1 MNKNAYSHKSI
12 AAQWVAAITTREGIS
27 MYVNSGYL
35 HNTRV
40 PIKDKSKPLL
50 VGSCGTYRLRT
61 KKKLPTW
68 RPRGRLDY
76 QLLYVASGK
85 THFFFNGHEEIVPA
99 GYMVLYQPRQEQHYE
114 YYGEEQPEVYWVH
127 FTGRDVKNIL
137 RHFDI
142 PMDKNVFFSG
152 VPSAYQHLF
161 KEMIRELQ
169 TCRTGYQ
176 ELLEMYLRQI
186 FLLIQRTRQESRP
199 TINTYLQ
206 KEMEYA
212 QQYFQEHY
220 NEDIQIKDY
229 AKSRSMS
236 VSWFLRNFKEF
247 VGQPPAQYLL
257 MFRMNNAIRLLET
270 TDYNVTEISAII
282 GYDNPLYFS
291 RLFKKRKGVSPS
303 EYRKLL
309 QKKSNPQRDTHALT

>member
-1 MNKNAYSHKSI
+1 
-12 AAQWVAAITTREGIS
+12 

-161 KEMIRELQ
+161 NEMIWELQ
-169 TCRTGYQ
+169 NCRTGYQ

-206 KEMEYA
+206 KEMEHA
-212 QQYFQEHY
+212 QQYFQKHY

-247 VGQPPAQYLL
+247 VGQPPAQYRL
-257 MFRMNNAIRLLET
+257 MLRMNNAISLLET

-291 RLFKKRKGVSPS
+291 RLFKKHKGVSPS

>member
-1 MNKNAYSHKSI
+1 MFDNLNQFHPATPKEE
-12 AAQWVAAITTREGIS
+12 VCV
-27 MYVNSGYL
+27 YVNSGYL

-50 VGSCGTYRLRT
+50 VSSCGTYRLRT

-85 THFFFNGHEEIVPA
+85 AHFFFHGQEEIVPA
-99 GYMVLYQPRQEQHYE
+99 GYMVLYLPKQEQHYE
-114 YYGEEQPEVYWVH
+114 YYGEEKPEIYWVH
-127 FTGRDVKNIL
+127 FTGKNVKTIL
-137 RHFDI
+137 QHFDI

-152 VPSAYQHLF
+152 VPSAYQRLF
-161 KEMIRELQ
+161 KEMILELQ
-169 TCRTGYQ
+169 ACRTGYQ

-186 FLLIQRTRQESRP
+186 FLLIQRTRQENNP
-199 TINTYLQ
+199 TISTYLQ
-206 KEMEYA
+206 KEMEQA

-229 AKSRSMS
+229 AKSRNMS
-236 VSWFLRNFKEF
+236 VSWFLRSFKDF

-257 MFRMNNAIRLLET
+257 TIRMNNAASLLET
-270 TDYNVTEISAII
+270 TDYNMTEISAII

-291 RLFKKRKGVSPS
+291 RLFKKYKGVSPS

-309 QKKSNPQRDTHALT
+309 QKKNSPHRDSQENI

>member
-1 MNKNAYSHKSI
+1 
-12 AAQWVAAITTREGIS
+12 

-50 VGSCGTYRLRT
+50 VGSCGIYRLRT
-61 KKKLPTW
+61 QQKLPTW

-76 QLLYVASGK
+76 QLLYVASGT
-85 THFFFNGHEEIVPA
+85 THFFFNGREEIVSA
-99 GYMVLYQPRQEQHYE
+99 GHMVLYQPQQEQHYE

-127 FTGRDVKNIL
+127 FTGKDVKTIL
-137 RHFDI
+137 KHFDI
-142 PMDKNVFFSG
+142 PLDKNVFFSG
-152 VPSAYQHLF
+152 VPSAYQYLF

-169 TCRTGYQ
+169 ACRTGYQ

-186 FLLIQRTRQESRP
+186 FILIQRTRQENTP
-199 TINTYLQ
+199 TVSTYIQ
-206 KEMEYA
+206 KEMEHA
-212 QQYFQEHY
+212 RHYFQEHY
-220 NEDIQIKDY
+220 NEDIQIKEY

-257 MFRMNNAIRLLET
+257 TLRMNNAISLLET
-270 TDYNVTEISAII
+270 TDYNVTEISAIV
-282 GYDNPLYFS
+282 GYDNALYFS
-291 RLFKKRKGVSPS
+291 RLFKKHKGVSPTD
-303 EYRKLL
+303 YRKLF
-309 QKKSNPQRDTHALT
+309 QKKSDLAQETHPSV

>member
-1 MNKNAYSHKSI
+1 
-12 AAQWVAAITTREGIS
+12 

-35 HNTRV
+35 YNTRV

-61 KKKLPTW
+61 KQKLPTW
-68 RPRGRLDY
+68 HPRGRLDY

-85 THFFFNGHEEIVPA
+85 THFFFNGQEEIVPA

-127 FTGRDVKNIL
+127 FTGKNVKAIL
-137 RHFDI
+137 KHFDI
-142 PMDKNVFFSG
+142 PTDKNVFFSG
-152 VPSAYQHLF
+152 VSSAYQHLF

-186 FLLIQRTRQESRP
+186 FLLIQRTRQESNP
-199 TINTYLQ
+199 TISTYLQ

-236 VSWFLRNFKEF
+236 VSWFLRNFKKF
-247 VGQPPAQYLL
+247 IGQPPAQYLL
-257 MFRMNNAIRLLET
+257 TIRMNNAVSLLET
-270 TDYNVTEISAII
+270 TDYNVAEISAII
-282 GYDNPLYFS
+282 GYDNALYFS
-291 RLFKKRKGVSPS
+291 RLFKKHKGVSPS
-303 EYRKLL
+303 EYRRLF
-309 QKKSNPQRDTHALT
+309 QKKNSPDRGIHTSP

>member
-1 MNKNAYSHKSI
+1 
-12 AAQWVAAITTREGIS
+12 
-27 MYVNSGYL
+27 MYVNSAYL

-40 PIKDKSKPLL
+40 PIKDKSKPLI
-50 VGSCGTYRLRT
+50 VGSCGMYRLRT
-61 KKKLPTW
+61 TKILPTW

-85 THFFFNGHEEIVPA
+85 AHFFFNGKEETVPA

-114 YYGEEQPEVYWVH
+114 YYGEEKPEVYWVH
-127 FTGRDVKNIL
+127 FTGGDVKAL
-137 RHFDI
+137 LKHFDI
-142 PMDKNVFFSG
+142 PSDKNVFFSG

-169 TCRTGYQ
+169 SCRTGYQ

-186 FLLIQRTRQESRP
+186 FLQIQRTRQENSP
-199 TINTYLQ
+199 TINTYIQ
-206 KEMEYA
+206 KEMEHA

-236 VSWFLRNFKEF
+236 VSWFLRSFKEF

-257 MFRMNNAIRLLET
+257 TLRMDNAVSLLET
-270 TDYNVTEISAII
+270 TDYNVAEISAII
-282 GYDNPLYFS
+282 GYDNSLYFS
-291 RLFKKRKGVSPS
+291 RLFKKHKGVSPS

-309 QKKSNPQRDTHALT
+309 QKKDSPQRDVHNPS

>member
-1 MNKNAYSHKSI
+1 
-12 AAQWVAAITTREGIS
+12 
-27 MYVNSGYL
+27 MYANSGYL

-50 VGSCGTYRLRT
+50 VCSCGTYRLRT
-61 KKKLPTW
+61 QKKLPTW

-85 THFFFNGHEEIVPA
+85 AHFFFNGQEEIVPA
-99 GYMVLYQPRQEQHYE
+99 GYMVLYQPRQEQRYD

-127 FTGRDVKNIL
+127 FTGNDVRAIL
-137 RHFDI
+137 KHFEI
-142 PMDKNVFFSG
+142 PLDKNVFFCG
-152 VPSAYQHLF
+152 VPATYQYLF
-161 KEMIRELQ
+161 KEMIREFQ

-186 FLLIQRTRQESRP
+186 FLLIQRTRQESNP
-199 TINTYLQ
+199 AISTYLQ
-206 KEMEYA
+206 KEMESA
-212 QQYFQEHY
+212 RRYFQEHY

-229 AKSRSMS
+229 AKARSMS

-257 MFRMNNAIRLLET
+257 MLRMNNAISLLET
-270 TDYNVTEISAII
+270 TDFNVAEISAII
-282 GYDNPLYFS
+282 GYDNALYFS
-291 RLFKKRKGVSPS
+291 RLFKKHKGVSPT
-303 EYRKLL
+303 EYRKLF
-309 QKKSNPQRDTHALT
+309 QKKDCPNRDVYAST